1 MVSAWT
7 GTDAA
12 RCGGGCGI
20 ENFSCNSITSPPP
33 SLQDA
38 VHKGTFEL
46 LPGCA
51 SIVLERIVAVQSFV
65 IHQSNA
71 KDDEHVMNAMR
82 RLYGAVSRL
91 TQWADAVIVNSG
103 GDWIP
108 AADCTKEV
116 MDPVRKALKILIN
129 KLSASSNGEGGR
141 GGGIH
146 NSLPD
151 ITSPDVDC
159 PDAKGPPKLP
169 KRCHHGSRSVRMT
182 KSSSKRNRADS
193 SGGENGIERKKKSGG
208 EKNKRREASASP
220 PPLPPKNPA
229 KATPPPMPMVDG
241 YGAQADWFSNPL
253 FDQQRA
259 RRAAAAAAAASEAA
273 SSRRVNGDA
282 AQMGVVE
289 QQLPSPGAA
298 TALGLDTTLPETSS
312 FPYADEA
319 DPWRDEDPA
328 PPPAAARKKEPAE
341 RKRSQYDNVVDET
354 VAASVSPPSS
364 HSSSPMPA
372 PPPPLPPLKN
382 PAHQHLFRGL
392 MVGSQSFDS
401 PGGGERDGHAGGVDD
416 ISSRRNSE
424 GPNRSQHPPPLPPKR
439 RDIIN
444 YMEVLGQSLL
454 PSSKKRSRTIAE

>member
-1 MVSAWT
+1 M
-7 GTDAA
+7 
-12 RCGGGCGI
+12 
-20 ENFSCNSITSPPP
+20 
-33 SLQDA
+33 
-38 VHKGTFEL
+38 

-65 IHQSNA
+65 IHQSDA

-91 TQWADAVIVNSG
+91 TQWADAVIVTG
-103 GDWIP
+103 GGVEWTSL
-108 AADCTKEV
+108 AEADCTKEV
-116 MDPVRKALKILIN
+116 MDPVRKALKVLVH
-129 KLSASSNGEGGR
+129 KLNASSNGEGGR

-151 ITSPDVDC
+151 ITSPDADC
-159 PDAKGPPKLP
+159 PDSKGPPKLP

-208 EKNKRREASASP
+208 GGGDSRSKRGERSASP
-220 PPLPPKNPA
+220 PPLPPKNPLH
-229 KATPPPMPMVDG
+229 KATPPPMPVADG
-241 YGAQADWFSNPL
+241 YGGQADWFSNPL

-259 RRAAAAAAAASEAA
+259 KRTAAAASEAA
-273 SSRRVNGDA
+273 ARKVNGDFES
-282 AQMGVVE
+282 QVGDDQ
-289 QQLPSPGAA
+289 QQLSSP
-298 TALGLDTTLPETSS
+298 ALGLDTTLPETCS
-312 FPYADEA
+312 FPYADEV
-319 DPWRDEDPA
+319 DPWRDG
-328 PPPAAARKKEPAE
+328 PAATVQLKEPSE

-354 VAASVSPPSS
+354 IARSPPSS
-364 HSSSPMPA
+364 HSSSPMP
-372 PPPPLPPLKN
+372 PPPPPPLKN
-382 PAHQHLFRGL
+382 PANQHLFRGL

-401 PGGGERDGHAGGVDD
+401 PAGERGGHRGGADE
-416 ISSRRNSE
+416 IASRRNSD

-454 PSSKKRSRTIAE
+454 PSSKFFKLFFKSA